1 MSQRRPEGDGSR
13 LEAVAAGERHEAL
26 DVAEHTVA
34 HAAANPNDGVRRATP
49 PDRFALTLAAVVAGL
64 TLLALVLL
72 AVRIG

>member
-1 MSQRRPEGDGSR
+1 VSELRPDGDGSR

-26 DVAEHTVA
+26 DAAEHTVA
-34 HAAANPNDGVRRATP
+34 AHPANPNDGVRRATP

-72 AVRIG
+72 AGRIG